1 MKECDFSREL
11 SRCSLYSYNQLIKL
25 KNRFNLNDK
34 DLESI
39 VSVACHL
46 GFDFNE
52 LFEALEKI
60 GSFDLQFDVQP
71 FRKTRLTPEE
81 SERFI
86 EVMRK
91 PEPRKKTESSHP
103 FKKYMK

>member
-34 DLESI
+34 D
-39 VSVACHL
+39 
-46 GFDFNE
+46 
-52 LFEALEKI
+52 LEKI